1 MVEPRKVNKFK
12 FNPIHFLCQAIECA
26 VVNPFTYFM
35 KFYATQGT
43 VSKQF
48 NFFVRFYATYF

>member
-43 VSKQF
+43 VSNPF
-48 NFFVRFYATYF
+48 NIFVLPIFT